1 MSIESFPSKKQSEQI
16 MALEE
21 SKVLENYFDEIAPN
35 YELMNSLLSLNLDKI
50 WRQRLLNE
58 ALINQPSTI
67 LDIACGT
74 CDILRLFLSKQ
85 ANLQVFGLDLSFGML
100 HEGKIRDHKLN
111 LIRGN
116 GVKTPLPNE
125 SFDVI
130 TIAFGFR
137 NMPNYLDFLVEAQRL
152 LKPGGKLIILEL
164 TQPQNPILKFGNTI
178 YLKSVL
184 PFISSFFGRNNEAY
198 DYLARSIQAFP
209 NQSQVMDLFKKA
221 QFSKYNYTLNQFGI
235 TSQFVGIK

>member
-1 MSIESFPSKKQSEQI
+1 

-58 ALINQPSTI
+58 ALKDKPETI
-67 LDIACGT
+67 LDVACGT
-74 CDILRLFLSKQ
+74 CDILRLFLSK
-85 ANLQVFGLDLSFGML
+85 NNSLKVFGLDLSFGML
-100 HEGKIRDHKLN
+100 NEGKQRDKKLN

-116 GVKTPLPNE
+116 GVKTPLPDN

-137 NMPNYLDFLVEAQRL
+137 NMPNYLDFLVEANRL
-152 LKPGGKLIILEL
+152 LKPKGKLIILEL
-164 TQPQNPILKFGNTI
+164 TQPQNPILRFGNTI

-184 PFISSFFGRNNEAY
+184 PFVSSFFGRNNEAY

-209 NQSQVMDLFKKA
+209 SQESVMELFQKA
-221 QFSKYNYTLNQFGI
+221 NFSSHNYKLNQMGI
-235 TSQFVGIK
+235 TTQFIGIK

>member
-1 MSIESFPSKKQSEQI
+1 

-50 WRQRLLNE
+50 WRQRLLSE
-58 ALINQPSTI
+58 ALKDSPETI
-67 LDIACGT
+67 LDVACGT
-74 CDILRLFLSKQ
+74 CDILRLFLSTNHQLK
-85 ANLQVFGLDLSFGML
+85 VYGLDLSFGML
-100 HEGKIRDHKLN
+100 HEGKKRDNNLN

-116 GVKTPLPNE
+116 GVQTPLPDN

-137 NMPNYLDFLVEAQRL
+137 NMPNYLDFLKESYRL

-164 TQPQNPILKFGNTI
+164 TQPQNPILKLGNTV

-209 NQSQVMDLFKKA
+209 NQESVMQLFQEAK
-221 QFSKYNYTLNQFGI
+221 FSNHSYKLNQMGI
-235 TSQFVGIK
+235 TTQFLGIK

>member
-1 MSIESFPSKKQSEQI
+1 

-50 WRQRLLNE
+50 WRQRVLNE
-58 ALINQPSTI
+58 ALKDNPEKI

-74 CDILRLFLSKQ
+74 CDILRLFLSTNNSLK
-85 ANLQVFGLDLSFGML
+85 VCGLDLSFGML
-100 HEGKIRDHKLN
+100 HEGKRRDQSLN

-116 GVKTPLPNE
+116 GVKTPLPDK

-137 NMPNYLDFLVEAQRL
+137 NMPNYLDFLIEAHRL

-164 TQPQNPILKFGNTI
+164 TQPQNPFLKFGNTI

-184 PFISSFFGRNNEAY
+184 PFVSSFFGRNKEAY

-209 NQSQVMDLFKKA
+209 NQESVMKLFQQAKFSSQ
-221 QFSKYNYTLNQFGI
+221 SYTLNQMGI
-235 TSQFVGIK
+235 TTQFLGIK

>member
-1 MSIESFPSKKQSEQI
+1 

-21 SKVLENYFDEIAPN
+21 SKILENYFDEIAPN

-50 WRQRLLNE
+50 WRQRLLKETLKNHP
-58 ALINQPSTI
+58 IKV

-85 ANLQVFGLDLSFGML
+85 SGLEIFGLDLSFGML
-100 HEGKIRDHKLN
+100 NQGKLRDKKLN

-116 GVKTPLPNE
+116 GIHTPF
-125 SFDVI
+125 SDDCFDAI

-137 NMPNYLDFLVEAQRL
+137 NMPNYLDFLIEAKRIL
-152 LKPGGKLIILEL
+152 RPNGKLTILEL
-164 TQPQNPILKFGNTI
+164 TQPQNPLLRIGNTI

-184 PFISSFFGRNNEAY
+184 PFISSFFGKNQEAY

-209 NQSQVMDLFKKA
+209 NQKEVLNLFSQAK
-221 QFSKYNYTLNQFGI
+221 FSKSSYSLNQFGI
-235 TSQFVGIK
+235 TTQFVGIK